1 MGFEMVIMSDTGQSG
16 SATSASTLTSRR
28 HCANKLHRLRQVTGL
43 TNGKGKTFKK
53 AAGLTG
59 ESVKDVK

>member
-1 MGFEMVIMSDTGQSG
+1 MVSGMVIMSDTGKPKSVKAKQ
-16 SATSASTLTSRR
+16 TLISRR

-53 AAGLTG
+53 ASGLTG